1 LPSEYVGDYTFREFR
16 SQGFHYTGFSG
27 RGRGKN
33 YGIEDSVWQAKRF
46 KKRIVA
52 TILYVFYFSWFL
64 CYASIVPGKQTNPKR
79 KEASIVKKLEK
90 LFEEFYESFSHREG

>member
-1 LPSEYVGDYTFREFR
+1 M
-16 SQGFHYTGFSG
+16 
-27 RGRGKN
+27 
-33 YGIEDSVWQAKRF
+33 A
-46 KKRIVA
+46 
-52 TILYVFYFSWFL
+52 ILYVFYFYFLL

>member
-1 LPSEYVGDYTFREFR
+1 M
-16 SQGFHYTGFSG
+16 
-27 RGRGKN
+27 
-33 YGIEDSVWQAKRF
+33 WQAKRF

-90 LFEEFYESFSHREG
+90 LFEEFEPLPLNRKTSSIKMKRSVCHEENF